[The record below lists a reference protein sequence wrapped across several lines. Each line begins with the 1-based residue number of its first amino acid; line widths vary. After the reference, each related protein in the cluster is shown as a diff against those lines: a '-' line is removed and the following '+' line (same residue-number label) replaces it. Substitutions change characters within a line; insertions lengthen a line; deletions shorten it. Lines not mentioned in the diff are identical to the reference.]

1 MIPISRLVDPE
12 TIPVGYNPTHGF
24 KRKSVN
30 FHDRTINMD
39 EKRKLDPPSEPTIPA
54 FYGLP
59 KIHKPEPIPIRPVVS
74 SIDSVTTYNL
84 AKYAASVLGPLVGT
98 TPHHIE
104 NTRDFVE
111 KIKGFKLQEDEV
123 VTSYD
128 VAALFTSFPP
138 DVSIQVVR
146 NRLESDQTLQERTKL
161 SVDNLVELIELCLKT
176 TYFSFGGKFY
186 AQVHDG
192 AMGSPVSPIVT
203 NLCMEA
209 FEQQALYTCTGTP
222 PDCGSTT

>member
-12 TIPVGYNPTHGF
+12 TIPVGYDPTHGF

-39 EKRKLDPPSEPTIPA
+39 EKRKLDPPSKPTIPA

-59 KIHKPEPIPIRPVVS
+59 KIHKPEPIPIRPIVS

-128 VAALFTSFPP
+128 VAALFTSIPP
-138 DVSIQVVR
+138 DVAIQVVR

-192 AMGSPVSPIVT
+192 AMGSPVSPIVA

-209 FEQQALYTCTGTP
+209 FEQQALYT
-222 PDCGSTT
+222 